1 MAYRVSARISKTL
14 VGIALMWAVVA
25 AGSWSPVRAATT
37 EVGTTTVSF
46 TIAEVFEVLAW
57 PSSTY
62 SLGEAGTP
70 GVTVVSEELTFTV
83 RSNASWGV
91 EIRSDTGT
99 GELREFDIAIGAYV
113 DGGRSVGPVE
123 WATSVSGPW
132 HPLSST
138 PAVMY
143 SMQPP
148 TGAAGRTVGF
158 VLRVTPTFD
167 DEPLPEG
174 REYRMVLTYT
184 AGVGF

>member
-1 MAYRVSARISKTL
+1 
-14 VGIALMWAVVA
+14 MWAVVA

-62 SLGEAGTP
+62 SLGEASTP
-70 GVTVVSEELTFTV
+70 GVTVVSDALTFLV
-83 RSNASWGV
+83 RSNTNWSL
-91 EIRSDTGT
+91 EISSDSDDGQ
-99 GELREFDIAIGAYV
+99 LREYDIESASYV
-113 DGGRSVGPVE
+113 LGGRSVGPVE